1 MVHAPDQKDWSG
13 RRAEVVLQA
22 DALSIDP
29 EVAAVAEAWRQWLAH
44 EKRQADLTVKA
55 YGTDLFAFLG
65 FCAEHLGGTP
75 TLDQLIG
82 LATIDFRAWLASR
95 HRAGQARSSIARNLA
110 ALRSFYGFLDRRHG
124 RHNPAI
130 KALRTP
136 RLEQRLPRPLSTD
149 QARDLIDNVPAAAR
163 DDWVG
168 KRDAAVLLL
177 LYGAGLRIG
186 EALSLRRGAIG
197 SDPLTLKQL
206 IVTGKGRKQRLVPIL
221 PIIGKALGD
230 YLRTCPHHLG
240 TNSPLFLGLRGK
252 PLQATLV
259 RRHVQGLRQVLGL
272 PETATPHAL
281 RHSFATHLLS
291 DGADLRTIQELL
303 GHASLSTTQGY
314 TGIDSAGLMRLYKSA
329 HPRA

>member
-1 MVHAPDQKDWSG
+1 MVLK
-13 RRAEVVLQA
+13 A

-29 EVAAVAEAWRQWLAH
+29 EVAAIAKAWQHWIAH

-55 YGTDLFAFLG
+55 YRTDLFAFLG

-75 TLDQLIG
+75 TLDQLVE
-82 LATIDFRAWLASR
+82 LATIDFRAWLASC
-95 HRAGQARSSIARNLA
+95 HREGHARTSIARHLA

-136 RLEQRLPRPLSTD
+136 RLEQRLPRPLSSD
-149 QARDLIDNVPAAAR
+149 QAIDLLDNVPAASKE
-163 DDWVG
+163 DWVG
-168 KRDAAVLLL
+168 KRDTAVLLL

-186 EALSLRRGAIG
+186 EALSLNRGAIG
-197 SDPLTLKQL
+197 SDPATLKQL
-206 IVTGKGRKQRLVPIL
+206 VVTGKGNKQRLVPIL
-221 PIIGKALGD
+221 PIIGKALSY
-230 YLRTCPHHLG
+230 YLSTCPHHLG
-240 TNSPLFLGLRGK
+240 QGSPLFVGLRGK
-252 PLQATLV
+252 RLQPTLV
-259 RRHVQGLRQVLGL
+259 RRHVQGLRQLLGL

-303 GHASLSTTQGY
+303 GHASLSTTQSY
-314 TGIDSAGLMRLYKSA
+314 TGIDSARLMRLYKTA